1 MTDIDESSQGV
12 VFEAVTSL
20 EGKVLG
26 EILEGIKPE
35 IKQKHNS
42 PDVISEKID
51 ATAAFEIFAGRRY
64 WGSSKDEDA
73 FKNELNNRIANN
85 NNTKINNSPALQRIE
100 SPMERYQRLRV
111 EMAEFEND
119 IRAVESAVKSGKE
132 DNNKIVDGFLPKV
145 KTGINELM
153 QQLASLEGKPGL
165 GPLLLSQTNS
175 SILHEIQNDLSNNI
189 KNNIEELKQKGGGDS
204 NDDSTKNVL
213 NDTDRNQMLQ
223 HAALE
228 ERINR
233 LEKFLGSQNN
243 SNSSSS
249 SSSSNN
255 NNNNNNN
262 NNSNSIN
269 NNSSVLKIL
278 NDLEQKM
285 NALTPGFLDSIHRR
299 SKILA
304 QELDAVSKKMKRYG
318 SEKKG
323 ETDQEKEKII
333 KLYDK
338 MAKYDYVS
346 EEIPVIVDR
355 LQSVERLHKQSL
367 NFDQKLMQL
376 EQAQLSCLEYL
387 KRDEEILNNLEQS
400 MLDNTTIME
409 KNINMLDQKFQ
420 NL

>member
-1 MTDIDESSQGV
+1 M
-12 VFEAVTSL
+12 
-20 EGKVLG
+20 
-26 EILEGIKPE
+26 
-35 IKQKHNS
+35 
-42 PDVISEKID
+42 
-51 ATAAFEIFAGRRY
+51 
-64 WGSSKDEDA
+64 
-73 FKNELNNRIANN
+73 
-85 NNTKINNSPALQRIE
+85 
-100 SPMERYQRLRV
+100 
-111 EMAEFEND
+111 
-119 IRAVESAVKSGKE
+119 
-132 DNNKIVDGFLPKV
+132 
-145 KTGINELM
+145 
-153 QQLASLEGKPGL
+153 
-165 GPLLLSQTNS
+165 
-175 SILHEIQNDLSNNI
+175 
-189 KNNIEELKQKGGGDS
+189 
-204 NDDSTKNVL
+204 
-213 NDTDRNQMLQ
+213 
-223 HAALE
+223 
-228 ERINR
+228 
-233 LEKFLGSQNN
+233 
-243 SNSSSS
+243 
-249 SSSSNN
+249 
-255 NNNNNNN
+255 
-262 NNSNSIN
+262 
-269 NNSSVLKIL
+269 KIL

-338 MAKYDYVS
+338 MAKYDHVS

>member
-1 MTDIDESSQGV
+1 
-12 VFEAVTSL
+12 
-20 EGKVLG
+20 
-26 EILEGIKPE
+26 
-35 IKQKHNS
+35 
-42 PDVISEKID
+42 
-51 ATAAFEIFAGRRY
+51 
-64 WGSSKDEDA
+64 
-73 FKNELNNRIANN
+73 
-85 NNTKINNSPALQRIE
+85 
-100 SPMERYQRLRV
+100 
-111 EMAEFEND
+111 
-119 IRAVESAVKSGKE
+119 
-132 DNNKIVDGFLPKV
+132 
-145 KTGINELM
+145 
-153 QQLASLEGKPGL
+153 
-165 GPLLLSQTNS
+165 
-175 SILHEIQNDLSNNI
+175 
-189 KNNIEELKQKGGGDS
+189 
-204 NDDSTKNVL
+204 
-213 NDTDRNQMLQ
+213 MLQ

-249 SSSSNN
+249 SSSNN

-262 NNSNSIN
+262 NNSNSI

-299 SKILA
+299 SKTLA
-304 QELDAVSKKMKRYG
+304 QELDAVSKNETIWVR
-318 SEKKG
+318 EKG

-338 MAKYDYVS
+338 MAKYDHVS

-355 LQSVERLHKQSL
+355 LKSVERLRKQSL